1 MLTGQQGRTGLRDKS
16 NSNYKILMSEI
27 NNKGIQF
34 EKRVFSLFK
43 EELEK
48 DRLFVKSESC
58 KIYYKKGYFS
68 KDRDKNITFD
78 ISIEVFLPGES
89 DYSILIVL
97 ECKDYTHP
105 VPVDDVEEF
114 FSKLQQISGAN
125 IKGIV
130 VSSNSF
136 QEGAFNFSKSKGI
149 GLARLIDGSKFKWI
163 LKRAATGIVTYKEHE
178 NAEYN
183 IQQGLTEENFVNN
196 QIDFYGFYNNKFTYS
211 ARFLFEYL
219 LQSTLEKFEGI
230 DDIIVQN
237 DNERYFVPFIPQ
249 KDIENKCQA
258 ILDNIGY
265 TAGKVSFEDLLK
277 YLETSLGIVFNF
289 EDQLGYDELGFEIL
303 GKTNLD
309 QSTIFIS
316 KKGNENSQRKKYTI
330 THEVGHIILEHKN
343 YLSKE
348 YYAENDLDGGGFDL
362 INLKDIKRLEW
373 QANYFASSLL
383 IPKNNLLTE
392 FYKLINRLDLKDR
405 GYGALYVDKQ
415 QCNLNN
421 FYKITN
427 LLKQEFDVSRK
438 AVSIRLKNLN
448 LLNDP
453 TGFYS

>member
-1 MLTGQQGRTGLRDKS
+1 MEK
-16 NSNYKILMSEI
+16 NS
-27 NNKGIQF
+27 KGIQF
-34 EKRVFSLFK
+34 EKRVFNLFK

-48 DRLFVKSESC
+48 DRLFFKSESC
-58 KIYYKKGYFS
+58 KIHFKKGYFS

-97 ECKDYTHP
+97 ECKDYNHP

-136 QEGAFNFSKSKGI
+136 QEGSLNFSRSKGI
-149 GLARLIDGSKFKWI
+149 ALIRLFDNSNFKWI
-163 LKRAATGIVTYKEHE
+163 LKRATTGVVTYKEHE

-196 QIDFYGFYNNKFTYS
+196 QVDFYSFYNNKFTYS

-219 LQSTLEKFEGI
+219 LMSAIEKF
-230 DDIIVQN
+230 DIIDNILVQN

-249 KDIENKCQA
+249 KDIENKCQG
-258 ILDNIGY
+258 ILENIGY
-265 TAGKVSFEDLLK
+265 TTGKVPIEDLIK
-277 YLETSLGIVFNF
+277 YLETNFGIVFKF
-289 EDQLGYDELGFEIL
+289 ENQLGCDDLGFEIL
-303 GKTNLD
+303 GKANLD
-309 QSTIFIS
+309 EATISIS
-316 KKGNENSQRKKYTI
+316 KTGNENAQRKKYTI
-330 THEVGHIILEHKN
+330 IHEVGHIILEHKN

-348 YYAENDLDGGGFDL
+348 YYAENDADGGGFDL

-383 IPKNNLLTE
+383 MPKNNFLTA
-392 FYKLINRLDLKDR
+392 FYNLINRLDIKDR
-405 GYGALYVDKQ
+405 GYGALYVDRQ

-427 LLKQEFDVSRK
+427 SLKQEFDVSRK
-438 AVSIRLKNLN
+438 AISIRLKNLN